1 MYPIW
6 HGKPV
11 IPSYNA
17 TREMMNIGINLEKVV
32 DILENGYEDKKDKRK
47 KGTVEKCSTLKG
59 KYIKVVAVETYQYT
73 SNMEIW
79 LITHVG
85 D

>member
-6 HGKPV
+6 RGKPV
-11 IPSYNA
+11 IPSYSA
-17 TREMMNIGINLEKVV
+17 TRELLVIGINLEKAV
-32 DILENGYEDKKDKRK
+32 DILENGYDDIKTKRK
-47 KGTVEKCSTLKG
+47 KGTIEKCSTLKG
-59 KYIKVVAVETYQYT
+59 KYIKVVAVETYQYS

>member
-1 MYPIW
+1 
-6 HGKPV
+6 
-11 IPSYNA
+11 
-17 TREMMNIGINLEKVV
+17 MNIGINLEKAV
-32 DILENGYEDKKDKRK
+32 DILENGYEDHKIKRK
-47 KGTVEKCSTLKG
+47 KGTIERCSTLKG
-59 KYIKVVAVETYQYT
+59 KYIKVVAVGTYQYT